1 MCLFVRLR
9 AYLTMVLLLLTVE
22 VSQAEFMNLQ
32 TLPAPALQARF
43 HLLGNCQPMLS
54 ALADPSRAGW
64 LIVDVDCRVAKSPA
78 APPPV
83 AVFMPGTHA
92 HD

>member
-1 MCLFVRLR
+1 MQ
-9 AYLTMVLLLLTVE
+9 ASLTVVLLLLTVE

-32 TLPAPALQARF
+32 TLPASALQARF
-43 HLLGNCQPMLS
+43 HLPGNCQPVLS
-54 ALADPSRAGW
+54 AVADPSRAGW

-78 APPPV
+78 TPPPV
-83 AVFMPGTHA
+83 PVFMPGTHA

>member
-1 MCLFVRLR
+1 
-9 AYLTMVLLLLTVE
+9 MVLLLLTVE

-32 TLPAPALQARF
+32 TLPASALQARF
-43 HLLGNCQPMLS
+43 RQPVLS
-54 ALADPSRAGW
+54 AVADPSSAGR
-64 LIVDVDCRVAKSPA
+64 LIVYVDCRVAESPA

-83 AVFMPGTHA
+83 PVFMPGTHA

>member
-1 MCLFVRLR
+1 MR
-9 AYLTMVLLLLTVE
+9 AYLGMVLLLLTVE

-32 TLPAPALQARF
+32 TLPASAVQARF
-43 HLLGNCQPMLS
+43 HLPANCQPVLS
-54 ALADPSRAGW
+54 VVADPSSAGR
-64 LIVDVDCRVAKSPA
+64 LVVHVDCRVAKSPA

-83 AVFMPGTHA
+83 PVFMPGTHA